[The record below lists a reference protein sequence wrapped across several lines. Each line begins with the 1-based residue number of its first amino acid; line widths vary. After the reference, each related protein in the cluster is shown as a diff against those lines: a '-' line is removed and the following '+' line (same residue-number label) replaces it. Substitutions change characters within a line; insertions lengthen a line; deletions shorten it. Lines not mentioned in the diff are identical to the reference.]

1 MTGVATSAE
10 LRRDVNS
17 GNSADRSCESRAGHP
32 WRMMAGGMGGW
43 DHYRGMCARMAS
55 AFLS

>member
-17 GNSADRSCESRAGHP
+17 GNSADRSCQSRGSP
-32 WRMMAGGMGGW
+32 VEVTRGG
-43 DHYRGMCARMAS
+43 
-55 AFLS
+55 